1 MRALFRLIVVIA
13 IIAVVAG
20 YFMGYRIRNGRI
32 LSPTGA
38 VATVDSEKARDAGAS
53 IGDKVATGAN
63 AAQKA
68 LANATLTGK
77 IKAKM
82 ALDDTIKA
90 AAIDVDTVDG
100 VVSLS
105 GSVKSEAQRTRALQL
120 ARETAGVTAVTD
132 RLRIQP

>member
-1 MRALFRLIVVIA
+1 MRGLFRLVVVIA

-20 YFMGYRIRNGRI
+20 YVLGYRVRNGQI
-32 LSPTGA
+32 EGPTGA
-38 VATVDSEKARDAGAS
+38 VATVDSEKARDAGAA

-68 LANATLTGK
+68 LANASLTGK

-90 AAIDVDTVDG
+90 VAIDVDTLDG
-100 VVSLS
+100 VVTLS
-105 GSVKSEAQRTRALQL
+105 GTVKSESQRTRALQL

-132 RLRIQP
+132 RLRIE